1 MSIGATFASAM
12 AKASSGS
19 RHLLESLGGSP
30 LPRVSSGTPLPRNI
44 SGTSSAD
51 AWAGAW
57 TKFLDSNPDA
67 LPPAQLSWGSMSDLD
82 KVVGLP
88 PASASAQALA
98 PADSVS
104 EMPTGGPPPSPV
116 PPVPPRAIA
125 SANSTRNGAPRTS
138 AGPPQTSKIMTAAVA
153 PASAP
158 PARAMPP
165 QPVAV
170 AKTAKAANKLVAK
183 PARKRKAAPTP
194 ADDTAGL
201 SKEEI
206 KFRKKRT
213 KIITP
218 TYIPEVAIVAVPS
231 GGFATGTVVE
241 TELQTGQAVKLTIN
255 SSEAAASRSTT
266 QLAIKLDTPALMD
279 SPSARYK
286 VSLRGGRIQWVS
298 RKKLET
304 ILRNRRSAAAT
315 RNTVVDMRLEM
326 DAMEEQ
332 LKKKDEEIAELKQQ
346 LEQAGFKHAVAPSPR
361 TTLAGTSSSSRTQN
375 CKSQSKV
382 GLNLKQSENIAKSDL
397 RSPRTVAKQAAENA
411 KARLFRTLSGG
422 VLQTRA
428 APWY

>member
-1 MSIGATFASAM
+1 
-12 AKASSGS
+12 
-19 RHLLESLGGSP
+19 
-30 LPRVSSGTPLPRNI
+30 
-44 SGTSSAD
+44 
-51 AWAGAW
+51 
-57 TKFLDSNPDA
+57 
-67 LPPAQLSWGSMSDLD
+67 MSDLD

-98 PADSVS
+98 PTDSVS
-104 EMPTGGPPPSPV
+104 EMRTGGPPPSPV

-138 AGPPQTSKIMTAAVA
+138 AGPPQTSKIVTAAVA
-153 PASAP
+153 PATAP
-158 PARAMPP
+158 PARTMPP

-170 AKTAKAANKLVAK
+170 AKTAKAANQPAANKTVAT

-194 ADDTAGL
+194 AHDMAGL

-231 GGFATGTVVE
+231 GGFANGTVVE

-255 SSEAAASRSTT
+255 SSDAAASRTTT

-279 SPSARYK
+279 SPSARYR

-332 LKKKDEEIAELKQQ
+332 LKKKDEEIAELKLQ
-346 LEQAGFKHAVAPSPR
+346 LENAGVKHTVAPSPR
-361 TTLAGTSSSSRTQN
+361 TTPAGTSSSSRMQTDICIQDV

-382 GLNLKQSENIAKSDL
+382 GLNLKQSENIAKSSL